1 MGNSI
6 ECVGA
11 VKAIHQSDN
20 TEESLKG
27 AGALKGKSP
36 YEIAVDNGY
45 TGTEQE
51 WLESLKGSPESL
63 LSDEE
68 VSEESTWS
76 SAKISE
82 ELKKISES
90 GGVVSYHE
98 TDNDFGGKT
107 VTIS

>member
-1 MGNSI
+1 MTGNQAYALSR
-6 ECVGA
+6 
-11 VKAIHQSDN
+11 KY

-27 AGALKGKSP
+27 AGALAGKTA
-36 YEIAVDNGY
+36 YEVAVDNGY

-82 ELKKISES
+82 ELEKISKS
-90 GGVVSYHE
+90 TVTYRE

>member
-1 MGNSI
+1 MTGNQAYALSR
-6 ECVGA
+6 
-11 VKAIHQSDN
+11 KY

-107 VTIS
+107 VSIS

>member
-1 MGNSI
+1 MTGNQAYALSR
-6 ECVGA
+6 
-11 VKAIHQSDN
+11 KY
-20 TEESLKG
+20 TEES
-27 AGALKGKSP
+27 LKGKSP

>member
-1 MGNSI
+1 MTGNQAYALSR
-6 ECVGA
+6 
-11 VKAIHQSDN
+11 KY

-27 AGALKGKSP
+27 AGALKGKTA
-36 YEIAVDNGY
+36 YEVAVDNGY
-45 TGTEQE
+45 AGTEEE

-63 LSDEE
+63 LSDDG

-82 ELKKISES
+82 ELKKLSES
-90 GGVVSYHE
+90 GVGAVTYHE